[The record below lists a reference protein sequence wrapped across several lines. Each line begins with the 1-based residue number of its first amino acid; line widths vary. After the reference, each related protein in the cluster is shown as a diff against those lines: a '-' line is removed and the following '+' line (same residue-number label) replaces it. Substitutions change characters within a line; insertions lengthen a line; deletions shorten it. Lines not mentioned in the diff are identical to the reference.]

1 MSDLTSEEVAALARA
16 AGLVVSD
23 DDLLEVTH
31 RLNVTISGI
40 EKFTHP
46 DLGTITPLPFR
57 SLEEV
62 DDE

>member
-1 MSDLTSEEVAALARA
+1 MSNLTLEEVAALAKA

-46 DLGTITPLPFR
+46 ALDTITPLPFR
-57 SLEEV
+57 PLEDV
-62 DDE
+62 NDE